1 MDNNQIIQEAK
12 TYISSD
18 KTIEETAKDLKISKR
33 TLQLHLGKLDAI
45 DPELHKLVL
54 AKKESMQIKG
64 RIKGGTIGKATPS
77 YTKEEAEHVAN
88 EIIKYGYTYEEA
100 SKRLN
105 IPRSTIY
112 EIVHSPSV
120 SMDLKNKLDALAIAN
135 NKGMTLEELM
145 EKNRRGRR

>member
-1 MDNNQIIQEAK
+1 MNNDQIIQEAK

-77 YTKEEAEHVAN
+77 YTKEEAEHLVSYMKTRFVRFLLSNLLLTQNIAKDKFQLIPIQDFTREWN
-88 EIIKYGYTYEEA
+88 DFLLYEKYELTEKERQYIEDLIKP
-100 SKRLN
+100 
-105 IPRSTIY
+105 I
-112 EIVHSPSV
+112 
-120 SMDLKNKLDALAIAN
+120 
-135 NKGMTLEELM
+135 
-145 EKNRRGRR
+145 